1 MARLSTVSSFFLSQI
16 GVREFLPDINI
27 NSNILTEESVVNI
40 LQSIIAK
47 NVKKLCLSRRTLT
60 GKKTVFRNN
69 NGHVCPFNFK
79 MYDIGW
85 LDLEGCIYLSPSQV
99 SQLLES
105 LSNLTR
111 LLVSARWNRE
121 LHLWRKV
128 YESYAKQI
136 LCPCFLNY
144 QQLYIY
150 IHVHV
155 PLLSLTHSLKRQCT
169 EKKQTRNRK
178 YTKQFK
184 WQDQCRNKKIYV
196 SSR

>member
-1 MARLSTVSSFFLSQI
+1 MTRLSTVSSFFLLQI

-27 NSNILTEESVVNI
+27 NWNSLTEESVVSI
-40 LQSIIAK
+40 LQSIIVK
-47 NVKKLCLSRRTLT
+47 NVKKICLSRRTLT
-60 GKKTVFRNN
+60 
-69 NGHVCPFNFK
+69 NFFFSEPTTTTYVDLISK
-79 MYDIGW
+79 CTTLVH
-85 LDLEGCIYLSPSQV
+85 LDLEGCVYPSPSQV

-128 YESYAKQI
+128 YESYAKKI

-150 IHVHV
+150 IYMYLYVLNSFIETSMH
-155 PLLSLTHSLKRQCT
+155 R
-169 EKKQTRNRK
+169 KKA
-178 YTKQFK
+178 
-184 WQDQCRNKKIYV
+184 NKK
-196 SSR
+196 